1 MPAMTAALI
10 ALAGGWAMVA
20 TVTGPRCS
28 TRTLSCRTVATDFSL
43 LARTSDRWS
52 AAAMLMHRLRIR
64 DTVAASIRA
73 TTAALAW
80 RDAKCA
86 AGVPGNAV
94 RAAYLFDLPR

>member
-1 MPAMTAALI
+1 
-10 ALAGGWAMVA
+10 
-20 TVTGPRCS
+20 
-28 TRTLSCRTVATDFSL
+28 
-43 LARTSDRWS
+43 
-52 AAAMLMHRLRIR
+52 MHRLRIR